1 MKYLIKYLI
10 DFIVL
15 VFLYAFVFFRKWRSQ
30 GRDKLLVKTL
40 MYAYLSLVLYFTMMP
55 VVVSIPFVLDHPY
68 KPMNMT
74 PFIDV
79 S

>member
-40 MYAYLSLVLYFTMMP
+40 MYAYLPWY
-55 VVVSIPFVLDHPY
+55 SILP
-68 KPMNMT
+68 
-74 PFIDV
+74 
-79 S
+79 